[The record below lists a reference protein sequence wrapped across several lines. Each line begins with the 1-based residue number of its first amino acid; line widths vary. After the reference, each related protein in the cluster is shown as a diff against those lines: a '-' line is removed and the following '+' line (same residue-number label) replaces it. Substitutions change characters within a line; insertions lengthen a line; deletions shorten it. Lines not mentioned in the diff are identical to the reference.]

1 LGEIFSDSRIEKV
14 AVPLR
19 LEIANS
25 VQREQFDHDAGPLE
39 FGRGPQ
45 RELKRCLID
54 GDLSVSRDQLRI
66 EERPGGRLRVEN
78 LSQRIPVFVS
88 GRGRIAELQSL
99 ELDLPLQLS
108 MGLTRLSIALL
119 PSGDGGATTNV
130 PAATTIAI
138 PPPPGLVSIPGPA
151 QGPHPAGKGPS
162 WDRGSASAASTA
174 EQIGL
179 WLQRIIEL
187 QQTGAGSPEFYGKTA
202 QALVDLV
209 DMDLG
214 LVLLQRD
221 GAWSIAGSAVASDA
235 IGVHYSKTLLNHVVA
250 QRKTFFEDLNQLGGG
265 SASLADLEAGVA
277 APIFGLQED
286 IVGVLYGVRAQ
297 QGLSRRGGIEPLEAQ
312 LVQLLAAAVGANLA
326 RSMAQRTLV
335 QFEQFFSP
343 DLVRELQRDAKL
355 LEGRSDEVTILVS
368 DLRGF
373 TALSERLGAHKT
385 CRMVRDMMERLS
397 ERIVEYGGVIVD
409 YAGDGILAM
418 WNAPRKQPDHA
429 ERACRAGLAMLGELP
444 ELNARWSDEAAGALA
459 LGIGINTGEALVG
472 NTGSTRK
479 FKYGPHGH
487 PVNLASR
494 VQDATK
500 KLGLPLL
507 ITASTRDR
515 LPAAL
520 LTRRIGRVVLPG
532 VREPVVAYEL
542 CGERGSPEWLERRD
556 VYEKAL
562 TLFEAGQ
569 WSRAC
574 QALMPLLDAEEGTRY
589 SGSRP
594 AYDTPTLKL
603 MRRAWE
609 CLETRPDPFDPIIEV
624 SSK

>member
-1 LGEIFSDSRIEKV
+1 M
-14 AVPLR
+14 PLR
-19 LEIANS
+19 LEVANS
-25 VQREQFDHDAGPLE
+25 VQRQRFDHDAGPLE

-45 RELKRCLID
+45 REMKRCLID
-54 GDLSVSRDQLRI
+54 GDPTVSRDQLRV
-66 EERPGGRLRVEN
+66 EERPGGRVRVEN
-78 LSQRIPVFVS
+78 LSQRIAVIVS
-88 GRGRIAELQSL
+88 GRGRIPELQSQEL
-99 ELDLPLQLS
+99 EPPLMLT
-108 MGLTRLSIALL
+108 MGQTRLSIELV
-119 PSGDGGATTNV
+119 PSGEVGLKVTVPPEATT
-130 PAATTIAI
+130 AI
-138 PPPPGLVSIPGPA
+138 SLPPGLVSIPAPV
-151 QGPHPAGKGPS
+151 QSPHSASPS
-162 WDRGSASAASTA
+162 WDRSSSSAGSTV
-174 EQIGL
+174 EQIRL
-179 WLQRIIEL
+179 WLQRVIEL
-187 QQTGAGSPEFYGKTA
+187 QETGAESPEFYGKTA
-202 QALVDLV
+202 RALVDLV

-221 GAWSIAGSAVASDA
+221 GAWSIAGSAVASDT
-235 IGVHYSKTLLNHVVA
+235 ISVHYSKTLLNHVVA
-250 QRKTFFEDLNQLGGG
+250 QRKTFYEDLNQLGGAT
-265 SASLADLEAGVA
+265 SSLADLESGVA
-277 APIFGLQED
+277 SPIFGLRED
-286 IVGVLYGVRAQ
+286 VVGVLYGVRVQ
-297 QGLSRRGGIEPLEAQ
+297 QGLVTRGGIKPLEAQ

-326 RSMAQRTLV
+326 RSMAQRTRV

-343 DLVRELQRDAKL
+343 DLARELERDTKL
-355 LEGRSDEVTILVS
+355 LEGRSEEVTILFS

-385 CRMVRDMMERLS
+385 CHMLRDMMERLS

-418 WNAPRKQPDHA
+418 WNAPVKQADHA
-429 ERACRAGLAMLGELP
+429 VRACRAALAMLGELP
-444 ELNARWSDEAAGALA
+444 ALNARWGDEAAGSLA

-472 NTGSTRK
+472 NTGSKRK

-515 LPAAL
+515 LPATL

-542 CGERGSPEWLERRD
+542 FGEHGSPEWLDRRD
-556 VYEKAL
+556 TYETAL
-562 TLFEAGQ
+562 TLFEGGQ

-574 QALMPLLDAEEGTRY
+574 QALMPLLDSEGQRTV
-589 SGSRP
+589 
-594 AYDTPTLKL
+594 YDTPTLKL

-624 SSK
+624 STK

>member
-1 LGEIFSDSRIEKV
+1 M
-14 AVPLR
+14 PLR
-19 LEIANS
+19 LELANS
-25 VQREQFDHDAGPLE
+25 IQRQQFDHDTGPLE

-45 RELKRCLID
+45 REMKRCLID
-54 GDLSVSRDQLRI
+54 GDPTVSRDQLRI
-66 EERPGGRLRVEN
+66 EERPGGRVCVEN
-78 LSQRIPVFVS
+78 LSQRIGVVVS
-88 GRGRIAELQSL
+88 GRGRISELQSQ
-99 ELDLPLQLS
+99 ELDLPLLLT
-108 MGLTRLSIALL
+108 MGQTRLSIELAR
-119 PSGDGGATTNV
+119 PCEVVAPPETMIAV
-130 PAATTIAI
+130 PT
-138 PPPPGLVSIPGPA
+138 PPGLVSIPAP
-151 QGPHPAGKGPS
+151 GPS
-162 WDRGSASAASTA
+162 RPPQALSRDRGTSSASSGA
-174 EQIGL
+174 EQVSL
-179 WLQRIIEL
+179 WLQRVIDL

-202 QALVDLV
+202 RALVDLV

-221 GAWSIAGSAVASDA
+221 GSWSIAASAVASDT
-235 IGVHYSKTLLNHVVA
+235 ISVHYSKTLLNYVVA
-250 QRKTFFEDLNQLGGG
+250 QRKTFYEDLNQLGGAN
-265 SASLADLEAGVA
+265 ASLADLESGVA
-277 APIFGLQED
+277 SPIFGLQED
-286 IVGVLYGVRAQ
+286 VVGVLYGVRTQ
-297 QGLSRRGGIEPLEAQ
+297 QGLVTRGSIEPLEAQ

-326 RSMAQRTLV
+326 RSVAQRTRV

-343 DLVRELQRDAKL
+343 DLARELQRDAKL
-355 LEGRSDEVTILVS
+355 LEGRSDEVTVLFS

-385 CRMVRDMMERLS
+385 CRMLRDMMERLS
-397 ERIVEYGGVIVD
+397 ERIIEQGGVIVD

-418 WNAPRKQPDHA
+418 WNAPAKQPDHA
-429 ERACRAGLAMLGELP
+429 LRACRAGLAMLGELP
-444 ELNARWSDEAAGALA
+444 NLNARWGDEAAGSLA

-487 PVNLASR
+487 TVNLASR

-507 ITASTRDR
+507 ITDATRDK
-515 LPAAL
+515 LPATM
-520 LTRRIGRVVLPG
+520 LTRRIGRVILPG

-542 CGERGSPEWLERRD
+542 CGEHGSPEWVIRRD
-556 VYEKAL
+556 TYETAL
-562 TLFEAGQ
+562 VLFEGGQ

-574 QALMPLLDAEEGTRY
+574 QALMPLLDAEGQRTV
-589 SGSRP
+589 
-594 AYDTPTLKL
+594 YDTPTLKL